1 MADITMC
8 RNDLCPMQSCCYK
21 QTAIRSEMQYM
32 ANFGYKTDG
41 KTGAFSCDNFWRDES
56 KPMPEGYLHG
66 A

>member
-1 MADITMC
+1 
-8 RNDLCPMQSCCYK
+8 MQSCCYR